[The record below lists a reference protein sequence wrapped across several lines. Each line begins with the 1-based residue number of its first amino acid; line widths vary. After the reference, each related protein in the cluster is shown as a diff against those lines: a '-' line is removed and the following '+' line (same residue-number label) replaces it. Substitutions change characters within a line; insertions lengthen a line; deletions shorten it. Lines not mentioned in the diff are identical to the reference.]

1 MRIMITFDW
10 ALALALTAALLAGCA
25 REMDPVEAGESQED
39 VVVTLT
45 TRVSLGNTSTKA
57 VNGDGVKTF
66 AVGDQIAVVYT
77 NTSTATVKATSQA
90 LTSGDISN
98 SGKSAQFTVS
108 LINPVDGDVRYVYPA
123 SMVNDSGNMTSL
135 ASQDG
140 TLAGLQAFDYAEGSG
155 EMTST
160 VLPSYVALENQLA
173 VGKFTLKDYTGT
185 TDLTGITSLKV
196 FCDRRCYTVTSASS
210 FADTIYVAMN
220 PIADKAVSFKASDGT
235 NTYWKMVPSATLE
248 ASNIYPVN
256 VTMGYP
262 GVLPGEF
269 SVSAT
274 EQVHF
279 SQGNLQYIG
288 SASTPYWKFAE
299 NQLTYLGEANA
310 SSETNVDRDLFG
322 WGTKTA
328 PYQTSDNGVDYSW
341 AEWGEN
347 VISNGGNAENV
358 GWYTLPDAG
367 WDYMLSL
374 NSEGRQGDR
383 FVKATVDGV
392 CGLIIF
398 PDGWAGDRPFASKNT
413 ENVSF
418 SSNSVTL
425 PDWENNLEPYGAVF
439 LPNAGRRSGVS
450 VSVSST
456 SGYYWTSTPYHE
468 SNIYQASALNLFD
481 SLLAFAYITRATGY
495 SVRLVL
501 ASETISSLPTTINL
515 STVTNDTVIP
525 DGYVV
530 KGTLG
535 VNKKISIAAG
545 ATVTLDGV
553 SINADGTFTTGNYA
567 GITCLGDATIVL
579 NGTNSVTGFDGEYP
593 GIYVPVG
600 SKLIIQGPGTLNAS
614 SNANSDGNSAGIGA
628 GGQDIHCGSI
638 EIQGG
643 VINATGAGD
652 GAGIGSSFQSTCEGI
667 TISGGTITAT
677 GSEGAPGIGSGNQGG
692 VGDITITSD
701 VIKVTAIKGPDSP
714 NSIGRGEDAGCGTVK
729 FGNATVY
736 DGSDWTA
743 SMEAGN
749 YGGLTLAI
757 STTTNDDD
765 TWTLTPIP
773 VKWLSAATAE
783 DVGKLAG
790 QNGEI
795 YDNAAAATAAGT
807 TAVAKIIYVG
817 SSTGASS
824 PYTHGLA
831 LALAD
836 ESKTTWADA
845 QTACD
850 GKNSSAPVTGA
861 SWMLPSE
868 AQWETMIS
876 AAGNYTTLRD
886 GFNSVGGTNIQKDYY
901 WSSTSSSS
909 SQARAYYFNQGF
921 WGVSNKTGN
930 CVVRACLV
938 F

>member
-66 AVGDQIAVVYT
+66 AVGDRIAVVYT
-77 NTSTATVKATSQA
+77 NTSEATVKVTSQA
-90 LTSGDISN
+90 LTAGDISN
-98 SGKSAQFTVS
+98 AGKSAQFTVS

-123 SMVNDSGNMTSL
+123 SMVDDSGEMTSL

-155 EMTST
+155 TMTST
-160 VLPSYVALENQLA
+160 VLPSIDLTNQLA

-235 NTYWKMVPSATLE
+235 NTYWKLVPSATLE

-299 NQLTYLGEANA
+299 NQLAYLGEANA

-322 WGTKTA
+322 WGTKTT
-328 PYQTSDNGVDYSW
+328 PYKTSDNGVDYSW

-398 PDGWAGDRPFASKNT
+398 PDGWAGDPPFDSKNT
-413 ENVSF
+413 KNVSF

-439 LPNAGRRSGVS
+439 LPNAGGRSGVS

-468 SNIYQASALNLFD
+468 SNIYQASALNLSG

-579 NGTNSVTGFDGEYP
+579 NGTNSVTGFYGEYP

-677 GSEGAPGIGSGNQGG
+677 GSGGAPGIGSGNQGG

-701 VIKVTAIKGPDSP
+701 VIKVTATKGSDAP
-714 NSIGRGEDAGCGTVK
+714 NSIGCGSGATCGTVK

-773 VKWLSAATAE
+773 VKSLSAATAE

-861 SWMLPSE
+861 SWMLPSK

-876 AAGNYTTLRD
+876 AAGSYTALRD

-909 SQARAYYFNQGF
+909 SQAQAISFIQGF
-921 WGVSNKTGN
+921 FGASNKTGN